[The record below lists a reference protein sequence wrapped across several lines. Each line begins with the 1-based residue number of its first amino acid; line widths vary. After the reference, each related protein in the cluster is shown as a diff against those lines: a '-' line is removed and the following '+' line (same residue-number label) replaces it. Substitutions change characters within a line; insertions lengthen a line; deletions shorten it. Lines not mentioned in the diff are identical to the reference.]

1 LPRFM
6 FKLPF
11 LRWKVRLRKLF
22 FPQKDNNKK
31 PQKKTLNK
39 ILRLFLALASLLF
52 ISFIYPLELMY
63 QPPQLP
69 QEGEIAKEEIIAPFT
84 FPILKDSEELEKD
97 KKLALS
103 NLSIILKRK
112 KNITD
117 SAFNSVELFF
127 SKLDSLNKNTK
138 SIAQRKEKLT
148 LVFPFLSGE
157 IIRLLADEKSFERLK
172 SNCLQILSKIY
183 KIGVVSDFQNR
194 SFDNLNSILILD
206 GNKEIL
212 ITTKDKILTLSK
224 AKEERLLSLAWR
236 SFKNDGLYAKTA
248 YEILS
253 NFLAPNLELDLEETN
268 KRKEELLASIPEHK
282 GLVLKGEKIVEKDQK
297 VTRSEL
303 EKLSSLASSKVK
315 WSFEDN
321 RWEFVLLIL
330 GRMVFVFSI
339 ILILVIF
346 LYLFKRDVLFD
357 SSKLLMI
364 TILILSGVFLAYLIG
379 FKWQL
384 SEYLVP
390 VALTSLLL
398 TILLGVEV
406 GLIATFTLSILLG
419 MMHNFNFNFTLIS
432 LVAGSVG
439 AYSVKEVSHRYK
451 FYRPMLYVCFVYVVM
466 IFLMES
472 LKFSP
477 TSKVIEYCGYG
488 IFNGFISTVLTMG
501 LLPLFESLFNITTD
515 ITLLELSDLNN
526 PLLKRLALVAP
537 GTYHHSIV
545 VGNLAEAAAKDL
557 GANTLLARVSAYYHD
572 IGKMEKPEYFVE
584 NQMGFKSKHKKLSP
598 SMSALILESHVKEGA
613 EMAKKAKLPKKIIDI
628 IKEHHGTTVMSYF
641 YNKALEQ
648 GASEE
653 VKDEYRYPGPKPR
666 SKEAGILMLADAVEA
681 ASRTLEDPKASRIK
695 GVIKKIIMDKLELG
709 ELDECDLTL
718 KDLHAIEESFVPI
731 LIGVFHPRVDYP
743 QLVEEK

>member
-1 LPRFM
+1 M

-11 LRWKVRLRKLF
+11 LKWKVRLRKLF

-31 PQKKTLNK
+31 PRKKTLDK
-39 ILRLFLALASLLF
+39 VLRLFLALASLLF
-52 ISFIYPLELMY
+52 ISFIYPLESMY

-69 QEGEIAKEEIIAPFT
+69 QEGEIAKKEIIAPFT

-157 IIRLLADEKSFERLK
+157 IIRLLADEKSFEKLK
-172 SNCLQILSKIY
+172 SNCLQILSEIY

-194 SFDNLNSILILD
+194 SFDNLNSVLILD
-206 GNKEIL
+206 GEKEML
-212 ITTKDKILTLSK
+212 TTTKDKILTLSK

-268 KRKEELLASIPEHK
+268 KRKEELLASIPKHK

-364 TILILSGVFLAYLIG
+364 TILILSEVFLAYLIG

-406 GLIATFTLSILLG
+406 GLIATFILSILLG
-419 MMHNFNFNFTLIS
+419 MMHNFNFNFTLVS

>member
-1 LPRFM
+1 MPQFM
-6 FKLPF
+6 FKWSF
-11 LRWKVRLRKLF
+11 LRWNVKFRKLF
-22 FPQKDNNKK
+22 LPPKDNNKK
-31 PQKKTLNK
+31 PPKKTLNK
-39 ILRLFLALASLLF
+39 VLRIFLALASLLF
-52 ISFIYPLELMY
+52 ISLIYPLESMY
-63 QPPQLP
+63 QPPQFP
-69 QEGEIAKEEIIAPFT
+69 QEGEIAKDDIIAPFT

-103 NLSIILKRK
+103 NLSIILKNE
-112 KNITD
+112 KNSTD
-117 SAFNSVELFF
+117 SVLSSVDLFF
-127 SKLDSLNKNTK
+127 SKIDSLNKNTK
-138 SIAQRKEKLT
+138 RKEQREEKLT
-148 LVFPFLSGE
+148 LVFPFLSNE
-157 IIRLLADEKSFERLK
+157 SIKLLANEKSIEKLK
-172 SNCLQILSKIY
+172 PNCEKILSDIHR
-183 KIGVVSDFQNR
+183 IGVVNDFQNP
-194 SFDNLNSILILD
+194 SFENLNSALILD
-206 GNKEIL
+206 GEKEIL
-212 ITTKDKILTLSK
+212 IKSKDKILTLSK
-224 AKEERLLSLAWR
+224 AKEKLLSLAWK

-248 YEILS
+248 YEIAS
-253 NFLAPNLELDLEETN
+253 NFLVPNLKSDLEETN
-268 KRKEELLASIPEHK
+268 QRKEEVLASIPKHK
-282 GLVLKGEKIVEKDQK
+282 GLVLKGEKIVQKDQK

-315 WSFEDN
+315 WSFKDN

-330 GRMVFVFSI
+330 GRMIFVFSI

-357 SSKLLMI
+357 SSKLLMVAL
-364 TILILSGVFLAYLIG
+364 LILSEVFFAYLIG
-379 FKWQL
+379 FQWKL

-406 GLIATFTLSILLG
+406 GLIATFILSSLLG

-439 AYSVKEVSHRYK
+439 AYSVKEVTHRYK

-466 IFLMES
+466 IYLMES

-501 LLPLFESLFNITTD
+501 LLPLFESLFKTTTD

-526 PLLKRLALVAP
+526 PLLKRLALIAP

-545 VGNLAEAAAKDL
+545 VGNLAEAAAKAL
-557 GANTLLARVSAYYHD
+557 GANTLLARVGAYYHD
-572 IGKMEKPEYFVE
+572 IGKMEKPEYFIE
-584 NQMGFKSKHKKLSP
+584 NQMGFKSKHEKLTP

-613 EMAKKAKLPKKIIDI
+613 EMGKKAKLPKKIIDI

-641 YNKALEQ
+641 YKKALEQ

-653 VKDEYRYPGPKPR
+653 AKDEYRYPGPKPH
-666 SKEAGILMLADAVEA
+666 SKEAAILMLADAVEA
-681 ASRTLEDPKASRIK
+681 ASRTLEDPKPSRIR
-695 GVIKKIIMDKLELG
+695 GVVKKIIMDKFESG

-718 KDLHAIEESFVPI
+718 KDLHAVEESFVPI

-743 QLVEEK
+743 ELVEEK